1 MFLPGATEELI
12 ITINFAVRKVAHLV
26 EYGLMAVLIFSV
38 FAVGMTRWR
47 RVWSIYALIICGLI
61 AAADEYRQ
69 MFSQVRTG
77 AAEDL
82 MLDLTG
88 AALFLVFLKIVFKD
102 RYDASGK
109 NLKSV

>member
-12 ITINFAVRKVAHLV
+12 ITINFAVRKTAHIA

-38 FAVGMTRWR
+38 FAVDMTRWR
-47 RVWSIYALIICGLI
+47 RVWSIYTLVICGLI

-77 AAEDL
+77 AAKDL

-88 AALFLVFLKIVFKD
+88 AVLFLVLLKIVFRD

-109 NLKSV
+109 NLKSA